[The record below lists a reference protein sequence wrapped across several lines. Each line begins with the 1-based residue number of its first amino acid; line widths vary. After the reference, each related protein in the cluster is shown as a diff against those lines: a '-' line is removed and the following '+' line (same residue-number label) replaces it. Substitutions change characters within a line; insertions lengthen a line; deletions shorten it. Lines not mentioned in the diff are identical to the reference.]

1 MSNIKTN
8 KDIEIDRRK
17 FLKKSAIGVLGVG
30 LIVTTGKVIVSPPN
44 MELPNPYPELPDQ
57 KLVIPPYNDKAL
69 FLDEHQ
75 YALVATLAAL
85 IIPTDGDPGAT
96 EAGVVDYIDALVA
109 GSEARQAFYTKGLKW
124 LDEFSEGKYGS
135 GKDFLNLSLEKQIEL
150 LRLIDETHSMRRR
163 RVTGF
168 LQRVDRK
175 IDKTWDDWFGA
186 GEHAS
191 FFGIIRKD
199 VLHGYFSNPISW
211 RAIGYFGPPQ
221 PVGYLGFSDPPSS
234 AHYTGS
240 TRLVG
245 NSTCLICHKDGRHPR
260 GGLIDH
266 TCTTCHRP
274 HSPWPYDKDAFNLE
288 DHIGFAFPNLDRKR
302 GGS

>member
-1 MSNIKTN
+1 MSNTKTN
-8 KDIEIDRRK
+8 KNTEIDRRQ
-17 FLKKSAIGVLGVG
+17 FLKKSAIIVLGTGAV
-30 LIVTTGKVIVSPPN
+30 LITCKIIVSPPN

-57 KLVIPPYNDKAL
+57 KPVIPSYNNEAL
-69 FLDEHQ
+69 FFNEHQ

-85 IIPTDGDPGAT
+85 IIPTDDDPGAT
-96 EAGVVDYIDALVA
+96 EAGVVDYIDTLLAE
-109 GSEARQAFYTKGLKW
+109 SEEKQAVYMKGLNW
-124 LDEFSEGKYGS
+124 LDEFSEDRYGS
-135 GKDFLNLSLEKQIEL
+135 GKDFLSLSLKEQIDL
-150 LRLIDETHSMRRR
+150 LRLIDATHSMRWRP
-163 RVTGF
+163 VASF

-186 GEHAS
+186 GEHAK
-191 FFGIIRKD
+191 FFGIIRRD

-211 RAIGYFGPPQ
+211 RVIGYFGPPQ

-240 TRLVG
+240 TRLVD
-245 NSTCLICHKDGRHPR
+245 NTTCLICHKDGRHPR

-266 TCTTCHRP
+266 ICTTCHRP

-302 GGS
+302 GGN